1 MMRGAIWWWGLM
13 LTQGEADGSLGG
25 KVRGCLK
32 GGRREE
38 EVGRE
43 DLLTGCELWR
53 EAQPKHY
60 PPTNTSNNALDII
73 SKQKEDISWIGIFME
88 PFYIC
93 DLCCDR
99 NFLWCYSW
107 VLLQL
112 YLAGN
117 IYQILLVPAPVLC
130 QTRRITS
137 IVSLQNKIVQN
148 HDLTYNTMRYISVRV
163 YNHSQKVIF
172 EMVAPLVWTDRIN
185 CSEAIF
191 IWQPWLPWNR
201 PRSCSDYFAKAIS

>member
-1 MMRGAIWWWGLM
+1 MMRLDVDSGRGRWIIR
-13 LTQGEADGSLGG
+13 GEQEGMFKGWKERRRSWEGG
-25 KVRGCLK
+25 
-32 GGRREE
+32 
-38 EVGRE
+38 
-43 DLLTGCELWR
+43 LLTGCELWR
-53 EAQPKHY
+53 EAQPKHD

-130 QTRRITS
+130 QTRRIIS
-137 IVSLQNKIVQN
+137 IVSLQNKIVRN
-148 HDLTYNTMRYISVRV
+148 HDLTYNTMQYHSVRV
-163 YNHSQKVIF
+163 KKI
-172 EMVAPLVWTDRIN
+172 T
-185 CSEAIF
+185 
-191 IWQPWLPWNR
+191 
-201 PRSCSDYFAKAIS
+201 KKK